1 MIRMR
6 LGGLSEVCRA
16 LKPRGDAIAPG
27 NAMQW
32 RKPPSTLAL
41 GTGEVHLWLAL
52 RGDGPSA
59 PKESCDLTTDEI
71 AAARRLRRPV
81 DRELYVLAHV
91 MLRDVLAHYL
101 GLQPIEIAL
110 QTAAYGKPYLMD
122 SQGTDLRFNLSH
134 SKDAVL
140 CGLTRGCEIGVDI
153 EAMAHND
160 DLLNIATHFFAADEI
175 AALAARCG
183 DDRTTLFY
191 RLWTRKE
198 AYLKAHGKGL
208 SHPLNSFSVL
218 PNLQAVPDPVIR
230 GLGSRSEGTW
240 FCYGLPAPRGY
251 AAATVL
257 AQAASALNCWRW
269 APQSADAL

>member
-6 LGGLSEVCRA
+6 SGRLSQVSQA
-16 LKPRGDAIAPG
+16 LKPHGDAIATG

-32 RKPPSTLAL
+32 RKPPPTLAL
-41 GTGEVHLWLAL
+41 GPGEVHLWLAL
-52 RGDGPSA
+52 RGDGPSTPTASCGLA
-59 PKESCDLTTDEI
+59 PDEM
-71 AAARRLRRPV
+71 AAAQRLRRPA
-81 DRELYVLAHV
+81 DRELYLLAHV

-110 QTAAYGKPYLMD
+110 NTMAYGKPFLMN

-140 CGLTRGCEIGVDI
+140 CGLTRGAEIGVDI
-153 EAMAHND
+153 EAMAQND
-160 DLLNIATHFFAADEI
+160 GLLNIATQFFAPDEI
-175 AALAARCG
+175 AALAACCG
-183 DDRTTLFY
+183 DDRTRLFY
-191 RLWTRKE
+191 QLWTRKE

-208 SHPLNSFSVL
+208 SHPLNSFSVMT
-218 PNLQAVPDPVIR
+218 NLHAPPDPIIR
-230 GLGSRSEGTW
+230 DLGSSSEGTW

-257 AQAASALNCWRW
+257 AEAASALHCWRW
-269 APQSADAL
+269 